1 MTQRKCLRRII
12 TINNTKIKY
21 IKILDKLYQVNKI
34 SFFNFSVDAKETD
47 LTLSD
52 VPETE
57 VFDVSEMKEFKI
69 RLENKFE
76 GRVIEFKKFI
86 DKKCQ

>member
-1 MTQRKCLRRII
+1 M
-12 TINNTKIKY
+12 
-21 IKILDKLYQVNKI
+21 
-34 SFFNFSVDAKETD
+34 SVEARETD
-47 LTLSD
+47 LSLSD
-52 VPETE
+52 VPESE
-57 VFDVSEMKEFKI
+57 VFDISEMREFKI